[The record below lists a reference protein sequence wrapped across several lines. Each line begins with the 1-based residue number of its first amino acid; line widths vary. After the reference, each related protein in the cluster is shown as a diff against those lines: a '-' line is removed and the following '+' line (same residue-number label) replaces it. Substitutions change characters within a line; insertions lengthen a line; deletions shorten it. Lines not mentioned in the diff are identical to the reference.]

1 MLERGSLRFLTTR
14 RVVFYSKNV
23 HKEST
28 CLAIDAFVM
37 SYIVLLFVVQNTV
50 LLESA

>member
-1 MLERGSLRFLTTR
+1 MRFLTTR